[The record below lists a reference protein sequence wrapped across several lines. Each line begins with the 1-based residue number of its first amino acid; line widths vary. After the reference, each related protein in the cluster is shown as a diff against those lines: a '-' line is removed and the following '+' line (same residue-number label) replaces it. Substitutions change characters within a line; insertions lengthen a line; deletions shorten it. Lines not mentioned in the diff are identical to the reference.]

1 MSVHLDKLRE
11 DMRKFIDSI
20 QEAKNIN
27 QENRV
32 ETYLQNKQ
40 RDIEDLDKFISAVI
54 IAPRQS

>member
-1 MSVHLDKLRE
+1 MSIHLDKLRE